1 MSRNI
6 VIPQNEKIIQERAGS
21 EVGDSSSSSVYV
33 DDTLSGESKDD
44 DVIVSLSIGES
55 RTTDTPE
62 NSEQSSSLIDN
73 AERPLKGHISR
84 ITLSDSATDQQ
95 ACHHG
100 GVTNVMIARTDATDR
115 PGDVETMNK
124 GKRDDNMKNVSASFS
139 VKYPV
144 SEKIQFPSELSEVLH
159 PTRATAKEETKKTP
173 DQMENIFVSQ
183 EVKSSES
190 PRGAGHSILKPQ
202 KGQSSD
208 WKLKTKKEV
217 REVPH
222 IRSNETEQSKHQK
235 EESALHDKSSG
246 KDRKVDLSLASLGS
260 TPTDECKTTKESASQ
275 LKQKASKRKQERPTL
290 GVKVE
295 STTDQKELTHERCIL
310 VEKDVKEG
318 VPFEQSSKSST
329 LPKGQSSDLS
339 QEVGI
344 TIITDGKGNLPVSC
358 EDISYPKVTTVEE
371 EVIVRQSVGSSS
383 SHPNRPSGQSMESHF
398 TKKDDGHDSQ
408 RSSASF
414 ISEEKNTSSGTKM
427 IDSDKKDV
435 KTKEST
441 SSKPSLSRVSPESE
455 KNTDIPVVEDDVVRE
470 GRRKAAPD
478 KTQKKS
484 SPEKETT
491 NLDVTAIQGSPV
503 QEHPA
508 DSSRRKSRAKL
519 KQQPAEQLDFDVNIS
534 ISAKLSDR
542 RGRSSSSS
550 DQLDSSTMT
559 ANITG
564 KAIVTPDGSNK
575 FITGVPPAESDSS
588 EMSDSVPVFGGSSD
602 TSLVISEQMES
613 APHTIR
619 TGETG
624 SSKSIV
630 ASFIESEA
638 EQKLPH
644 PVPIDAKAA
653 RKAERKLKTENMIAT
668 MKDIVNNPEITSFR
682 YYLSNPDFDRDRRGL
697 EEQIKLLGTSK
708 TDEYE
713 EIRVTCVTTITEYL
727 ETILYVIFDIKKSI
741 INGGCVPDHKL
752 AQLKKLQEELDFLKK
767 NIPLVCND
775 PKDPILAELEKHRLT
790 ISRSLTETT
799 SLARKADEKWNKFLE
814 EIQKLYVSLN
824 ELNDETIGVDGERID
839 SFVDTFDKLD
849 SLEKKNN
856 LYKFEIMKLIE
867 YGRKLSCPPFRVLPQ
882 SLVQATHLAGSIEDH
897 LIHLR
902 NQVEQAQMLSQE
914 YRETLVELEHVTNI
928 AQRIVD
934 SRVMVNSLPHLQ
946 EEMQKGRKFFVS
958 LSHCRSI
965 LESLEEHLDNETKL
979 QHADLHKKL
988 HSAASDIL
996 DRAGERIGV
1005 LALAAS
1011 RWTIV
1016 EQGLAEEA
1024 KWLHVAHQRAPCL
1037 TGVSTSE
1044 YEQYISVYQALSTDL
1059 DLHSGRV
1066 WKLLNSAHSLQSVI
1080 SCPSLEESCDSLR
1093 EQLSKLREKV
1103 NEDEMRLLSFKEV
1116 WVSFETMA
1124 DKIEQWIAIVRKDKK
1139 LKKSPV
1145 DITRYWELKAEY
1157 EYYKQL
1163 LVEINTKFEL
1173 AISTLPVSDEVAQR
1187 NAMAQL
1193 TDRWTDIEK
1202 LMLDAETELYSS
1214 LQPGADTSR
1223 PEQILILEKRVEE
1236 IESAFGAM
1244 HGVINSDDQLQLY
1257 LGKVQVLAESLASIQ
1272 EDLSRISLSPSGEM
1286 QRLAKLQ
1293 QSTKLLEDTL
1303 KNQIQGVTAILGKLG
1318 VLRKGINRVMRDQ
1331 LRALAVLDQCQNSLD
1346 MDDPDV
1352 RQALVNTKGVC
1363 KALAEQWSDL
1373 LALRQDLHSIP
1384 LGIKASVNL
1393 SNYEREISKI
1403 QDSHAGLESRANA
1416 LVAALESRTGL
1427 WDDYNDKLDT
1437 VKGSVR
1443 EAEYMMDMLKVQ
1455 GPLDYNR
1462 LVKAT
1467 SRLKGVQETFEERE
1481 PTLEEL
1487 RECERVLEKVVRE
1500 EVGARLRG
1508 EVEEQEEAWKC
1519 TQSELVQL
1527 VTSYT
1532 KAARLWSTYATA
1544 SKHLNLQPTQSVQ
1557 EWNEKKEKV
1566 AELEKLAD
1574 EISGEVGVEVLKP
1587 EVSALARRLEDSQ
1600 EPVRL
1605 PDASQTISDPE
1616 VLLEDINKNLKK
1628 IEVRGSDPTRQLNDL
1643 LDHLTALGR
1652 TEANLS
1658 TVSKKSSDTL
1668 QIIQLLQVWERI
1680 FRETFQEYHRLSSRL
1695 VQTEERTIVLN
1706 LWQDYLN
1713 HINQLLNSNP
1723 SQHYEDLHEQN
1734 QLFKVHR
1741 DVLGCQK
1748 FLLSAQM
1755 ASGDV
1760 SIIEKLSLLTNLHNE
1775 TLSKIMEKQ
1784 SEIQGRIKIWDE
1796 YREDQAVL
1804 LEWLK
1809 SMESERNKLKLRY
1822 ITLGTLKKTMYQI
1835 EDLLERLKEG
1845 DSKEKNL
1852 HNKLGELIKCCDE
1865 SLSNSLRVEFTSISH
1880 RLSNLKAALSTW
1892 KDHIS
1897 KVFDKS
1903 LVYEKQFNQVHSDFV
1918 EIQNQLSDESCK
1930 AIERIP
1936 YEGLQLNLSKL
1947 QNARL
1952 VDDSLGGIKKLK
1964 DAEEALKDSLSPS
1977 DLKNMS
1983 QKCWLLEQQQCDLA
1997 LQLSLAN
2004 QAILDRIQLAEL
2016 FDKRFDRFISWSK
2029 DVTERLD
2036 RITKLDAGQ
2045 ALKRLETE
2053 IHAEVS
2059 LHKREVDWLAVTG
2072 RELLSVECE
2081 SSQRGLLLVKN
2092 LEILSQTWQSI
2103 LSNTDGHASKLR
2115 SIVQSMSQ
2123 LEIQMSDLRVSLQ
2136 EIESKLLSPIIL
2148 EESTKDCVNKLQ
2160 NDHQGL
2166 QSEIEQKSTSVGE
2179 VLNLFELLIND
2190 CAACNI
2196 SVDTDGISMAMNNLE
2211 KRWKN
2216 ICIAS
2221 SERKTLISQL
2231 WPKVQR
2237 IFKAAKDRRKCLQK
2251 VNKDLAP
2258 LEKQLDDSSK
2268 SSIDS
2273 ISQTS
2278 SLCKAIEKDLR
2289 KLSGDSLTILEDL
2302 YRQLLNDY
2310 SLPNELLAI
2319 PEEIMDVEKSLMDRA
2334 QKCGL
2339 LASAR
2344 ATQHEKFVR
2353 LQSRSLTALVKC
2365 DAMLTIAELRDN
2377 SQGDLSTPEAL
2388 AEYISKLESSLQA
2401 ETDNLREADFLGL
2414 EIMKWCLPRDV
2425 DKIQRMI
2432 DEYQKLWKDVNDRL
2446 AALKANKGTII
2457 SSKTL
2462 SVGVEANTLKFETD
2476 QSTQVDTLG
2485 WSGPMLRKDAFISE
2499 LQKTCDDFESQIRSL
2514 THLDRLDTHKKISKY
2529 IGKCESTYELAKHLS
2544 DTLIEQCSANVSEAL
2559 VDKLNR
2565 LRAEFNQVRNLAQ
2578 QKQTHLKETSDNG
2591 KQSCPICSKRN
2602 WHQLETDLWRLEQ
2615 CIQFAEGTLS
2625 SQPSSLPTSLE
2636 PLEIIIQDQR
2646 ELLQTLDSHRSIL
2659 LSMND
2664 VGTHLAEH
2672 SDGDEK
2678 ANDFRG
2684 RLAVVNQRWD
2694 IICESAA
2701 SSQARL
2707 QSALIQNEEFHETI
2721 NELTEWLER
2730 TEVNIRQSEPIDL
2743 NESRDVIQAKYEKFK
2758 DLKVELE
2765 RCEPRIVSLEEAAR
2779 QVLSDDTEVSCKRLN
2794 RLRLRLHSLI
2804 RLTNHYILVISSAFP
2819 MMSDE
2824 DSLDGPSET
2833 ASREDSTETSTL
2845 VRCNRFLGRV
2855 VRASVPISAFLL
2867 LLLGAATLIPQT
2879 QPDFACTGSLTFA
2892 PVIRFPNGLPP
2903 V

>member
-1 MSRNI
+1 MKESRRNI
-6 VIPQNEKIIQERAGS
+6 EES
-21 EVGDSSSSSVYV
+21 EVTFVGKQDPGPSEPSADGDRS
-33 DDTLSGESKDD
+33 
-44 DVIVSLSIGES
+44 
-55 RTTDTPE
+55 
-62 NSEQSSSLIDN
+62 N
-73 AERPLKGHISR
+73 LKTH
-84 ITLSDSATDQQ
+84 
-95 ACHHG
+95 
-100 GVTNVMIARTDATDR
+100 
-115 PGDVETMNK
+115 
-124 GKRDDNMKNVSASFS
+124 
-139 VKYPV
+139 
-144 SEKIQFPSELSEVLH
+144 KIQK
-159 PTRATAKEETKKTP
+159 RKT
-173 DQMENIFVSQ
+173 
-183 EVKSSES
+183 
-190 PRGAGHSILKPQ
+190 
-202 KGQSSD
+202 
-208 WKLKTKKEV
+208 TKKEV
-217 REVPH
+217 GQVHKRN
-222 IRSNETEQSKHQK
+222 NELEQDKHL
-235 EESALHDKSSG
+235 EGGSE
-246 KDRKVDLSLASLGS
+246 KVDVVVSLG
-260 TPTDECKTTKESASQ
+260 PTEIDESIIKRERASQ
-275 LKQKASKRKQERPTL
+275 SKQKASQRKQDR
-290 GVKVE
+290 VSVDVE
-295 STTDQKELTHERCIL
+295 FDSMTDP
-310 VEKDVKEG
+310 EKDGKED
-318 VPFEQSSKSST
+318 VPLEQH
-329 LPKGQSSDLS
+329 GQPSLDRKDHLHH
-339 QEVGI
+339 EVGI
-344 TIITDGKGNLPVSC
+344 TVVTDGKEGNLPVSC
-358 EDISYPKVTTVEE
+358 KEVTRPKVGLPVEE

-383 SHPNRPSGQSMESHF
+383 SLNRPSGKSIESHF
-398 TKKDDGHDSQ
+398 TKKCDGHNMQ
-408 RSSASF
+408 RANDSF
-414 ISEEKNTSSGTKM
+414 ISEERNASDGTKLLGSGK
-427 IDSDKKDV
+427 IETV
-435 KTKEST
+435 ETKEST
-441 SSKPSLSRVSPESE
+441 SFRPSSSRVSPESD
-455 KNTDIPVVEDDVVRE
+455 KACDIREVEDEVVKE

-478 KTQKKS
+478 KTPKKS
-484 SPEKETT
+484 SPDKVIG
-491 NLDVTAIQGSPV
+491 NLDFTAV
-503 QEHPA
+503 QDSSVQVHPA
-508 DSSRRKSRAKL
+508 ESSKQKNRKSKSKL
-519 KQQPAEQLDFDVNIS
+519 KQQPGEQLDFDVNIS

-550 DQLDSSTMT
+550 DQLDSPSIT

-564 KAIVTPDGSNK
+564 KAIVTPDGSTK
-575 FITGVPPAESDSS
+575 FITGLPPAESDSS
-588 EMSDSVPVFGGSSD
+588 EISESVPEFGSSSD
-602 TSLVISEQMES
+602 TSLVISERLGSMQ
-613 APHTIR
+613 HTSG
-619 TGETG
+619 TTEAGA
-624 SSKSIV
+624 SKSDLS
-630 ASFIESEA
+630 SFIESE
-638 EQKLPH
+638 QKLLP
-644 PVPIDAKAA
+644 PVPVDAEAA
-653 RKAERKLKTENMIAT
+653 KKAESKLKTENMIAS
-668 MKDIVNNPEITSFR
+668 MKDVISNPETTSFR
-682 YYLSNPDFDRDRRGL
+682 YYLSNPDLDCAHRGL
-697 EEQIKLLGTSK
+697 EENMKLLGTSS

-713 EIRVTCVTTITEYL
+713 EIRVICITTITDYL
-727 ETILYVIFDIKKSI
+727 ETILYIIVDIKKTI
-741 INGGCVPDHKL
+741 ANGECVPDHKL

-767 NIPLVCND
+767 NIPLVSND
-775 PKDPILAELEKHRLT
+775 PKDPILVELENHRLT
-790 ISRSLTETT
+790 IARSLTETT

-814 EIQKLYVSLN
+814 EIQNLFMSLN
-824 ELNDETIGVDGERID
+824 ELNEQTIVVDGERID
-839 SFVDTFDKLD
+839 SFMSTLERLD

-856 LYKFEIMKLIE
+856 MYKFEIIKLIE
-867 YGRKLSCPPFRVLPQ
+867 KGRKLSCPPFRVLPQ
-882 SLVQATHLAGSIEDH
+882 SLVQATHLASSIEDH

-902 NQVEQAQMLSQE
+902 NQVEQSQLLSQE

-928 AQRIVD
+928 AHRIVD

-965 LESLEEHLDNETKL
+965 LESLEEHLDTETKL
-979 QHADLHKKL
+979 QHSELHKKL

-996 DRAGERIGV
+996 DRAGDRIGV

-1037 TGVSTSE
+1037 TGVSTSD

-1059 DLHSGRV
+1059 DLHSGRA

-1116 WVSFETMA
+1116 WVSFRMMA

-1145 DITRYWELKAEY
+1145 DITRYWELKGEY

-1173 AISTLPVSDEVAQR
+1173 AVSTLPVSDEVPQR
-1187 NAMAQL
+1187 DAMAQL
-1193 TDRWTDIEK
+1193 TERWNNIEK

-1214 LQPGADTSR
+1214 LQPRADTPR

-1236 IESAFGAM
+1236 IETAFGAM
-1244 HGVINSDDQLQLY
+1244 HGVISSDDQLQLY
-1257 LGKVQVLAESLASIQ
+1257 LGKVQVLADSLASIQ
-1272 EDLSRISLSPSGEM
+1272 EDLSRISLGPSGEM

-1293 QSTKLLEDTL
+1293 QSTKILEDTF
-1303 KNQIQGVTAILGKLG
+1303 KNQIQGITAILEKLG
-1318 VLRKGINRVMRDQ
+1318 LLRKGINRVMRDQ

-1384 LGIKASVNL
+1384 IGIKASVNM

-1403 QDSHAGLESRANA
+1403 QDSHAGLESRANS
-1416 LVAALESRTGL
+1416 LIAALEARTGL
-1427 WDDYNDKLDT
+1427 WNDYNDKLDT

-1467 SRLKGVQETFEERE
+1467 NRLKGVQETFEERE

-1544 SKHLNLQPTQSVQ
+1544 SKQLNLQPTHSAK
-1557 EWNEKKEKV
+1557 EWNERKEKV
-1566 AELEKLAD
+1566 VELEKLAD
-1574 EISGEVGVEVLKP
+1574 EISGEVGIEVLKP
-1587 EVSALARRLEDSQ
+1587 EVSALARRLEDAQ
-1600 EPVRL
+1600 EAPRQ

-1658 TVSKKSSDTL
+1658 TVSKKSSDSL

-1695 VQTEERTIVLN
+1695 VQTEERNIVLN

-1755 ASGDV
+1755 ASGDIP
-1760 SIIEKLSLLTNLHNE
+1760 IIEKLSLLTNLHNE

-1796 YREDQAVL
+1796 YREDQAAL

-1835 EDLLERLKEG
+1835 EDVLERLKEG

-1852 HNKLGELIKCCDE
+1852 QNKLGELIKCCDE

-1903 LVYEKQFNQVHSDFV
+1903 VVYEKQFNQVHSDFG

-1936 YEGLQLNLSKL
+1936 FEGLQLNLSKL
-1947 QNARL
+1947 QNVSRL

-2004 QAILDRIQLAEL
+2004 QAILDRIQLSEL

-2115 SIVQSMSQ
+2115 SIVQSMSL
-2123 LEIQMSDLRVSLQ
+2123 LEMQMSDLRVNLQ

-2148 EESTKDCVNKLQ
+2148 EETTKDCVDKLQ
-2160 NDHQGL
+2160 RDHQEL
-2166 QSEIEQKSTSVGE
+2166 ESEIEQKSTSVGE
-2179 VLNLFELLIND
+2179 VLNLFELLMND

-2231 WPKVQR
+2231 WTKVQR
-2237 IFKAAKDRRKCLQK
+2237 IFQVAKDRRKCLQK
-2251 VNKDLAP
+2251 VNKELSS

-2273 ISQTS
+2273 IGQTS
-2278 SLCKAIEKDLR
+2278 STCKAMEKDLR
-2289 KLSGDSLTILEDL
+2289 KLSGDGLTILEDL
-2302 YRQLLNDY
+2302 YRQLLHDY
-2310 SLPNELLAI
+2310 SLPNDLLAI
-2319 PEEIMDVEKSLMDRA
+2319 PEELMEVEKSLMDRA
-2334 QKCGL
+2334 QKCGQ

-2353 LQSRSLTALVKC
+2353 SQSRSLTALVKC

-2388 AEYISKLESSLQA
+2388 TEFILKLENSLQA

-2446 AALKANKGTII
+2446 AALKANKETTM
-2457 SSKTL
+2457 SSKNL
-2462 SVGVEANTLKFETD
+2462 SDVGVEVNTLKFETD
-2476 QSTQVDTLG
+2476 RSTQVDTLG
-2485 WSGPMLRKDAFISE
+2485 WSGPMLRKDAFMSE
-2499 LQKTCDDFESQIRSL
+2499 LQKTCDDYESQIRSL
-2514 THLDRLDTHKKISKY
+2514 AQLDRLDTHKKISKY

-2544 DTLIEQCSANVSEAL
+2544 DTLLEQCSANVTEAL

-2565 LRAEFNQVRNLAQ
+2565 LRAEFNKVRNLAQ
-2578 QKQTHLKETSDNG
+2578 QKQTHLKETSDQG
-2591 KQSCPICSKRN
+2591 KQSCPICSRRN

-2615 CIQFAEGTLS
+2615 CVQFAEGTLS

-2664 VGTHLAEH
+2664 VGIHLAEH

-2684 RLAVVNQRWD
+2684 RLAVLNQRWD

-2707 QSALIQNEEFHETI
+2707 QTALIQNEEFHETI

-2743 NESRDVIQAKYEKFK
+2743 NESRDVIETKYEKFK

-2819 MMSDE
+2819 MLSNE
-2824 DSLDGPSET
+2824 DSLDDPSET
-2833 ASREDSTETSTL
+2833 TSRPREETNETSTL

-2892 PVIRFPNGLPP
+2892 PVLRFPNGLPP